1 MSPIARQAEGTEF
14 HYKPGDFG
22 LIPRPEQRIQTNIEK
37 MHELSQTTRLGTLKK
52 VLTRSIGVQ
61 TISSP
66 KVSSHNV
73 RVYVMLGTDLNEA
86 SLRNRSRNT
95 ARNAHLLLLC
105 CEIRSIAVRTLACV
119 AGYVLC

>member
-1 MSPIARQAEGTEF
+1 MPMSPITRQAEGTDF
-14 HYKPGDFG
+14 HYKPGDVG

-66 KVSSHNV
+66 KV
-73 RVYVMLGTDLNEA
+73 
-86 SLRNRSRNT
+86 
-95 ARNAHLLLLC
+95 
-105 CEIRSIAVRTLACV
+105 
-119 AGYVLC
+119 